1 MSPKLPKHWRTPSL
15 LDTPSDK
22 LRLETMGLLLAS
34 WHWQVRTLLSS
45 SVQSHGRMPL
55 PPFSNEISPEALVA
69 MQRFR
74 SRLDTT
80 ETGVSS
86 AAELSA
92 QLAVIRS
99 VLAV

>member
-15 LDTPSDK
+15 LDTPSAK
-22 LRLETMGLLLAS
+22 LRLETTS
-34 WHWQVRTLLSS
+34 WHWQVKTLLSS

>member
-1 MSPKLPKHWRTPSL
+1 MSPNLPKHWRTPSL

-22 LRLETMGLLLAS
+22 LRLETTGLLLAS

-55 PPFSNEISPEALVA
+55 PPFWNKISPEALVEV
-69 MQRFR
+69 QRLR
-74 SRLDTT
+74 SIVDTT
-80 ETGVSS
+80 KSDEPS
-86 AAELSA
+86 AELSA